1 MVCIN
6 MNSFTEHTVLVVDD
20 ESLSRDLLTRRL
32 KNEGLSIAT
41 ACNGREAI
49 ERLSVERFG
58 LLLLDLNMPVMNG
71 FEVLEWLREYDTQ
84 GMRVI
89 MLTAAG
95 ERDAVNTCLTLG
107 ADDYIL
113 KSAGMPELIH
123 RVKRACQDAM
133 LEVEIGA
140 GIKNMQWDDAHILII
155 DDNAISLE
163 LMLRHFQHDAIN
175 SYSASD
181 GNVAL
186 KLLEHLNVDLVLLD
200 YQMPGLNGL
209 QVLEQIRQR
218 WHSDDIGVIMV
229 TSESDPDLI
238 AQLYEAGADDYLAKP
253 FHATELIHRAQNVL
267 LDKRLR
273 QKQRRLTEFD
283 YLGKKIR
290 SNEG

>member
-1 MVCIN
+1 MADGTTTY
-6 MNSFTEHTVLVVDD
+6 FADHTVLLVDD
-20 ESLSRDLLTRRL
+20 EPLNRELLSRRL
-32 KNEGLSIAT
+32 QNEGYSVAT
-41 ACNGREAI
+41 ACNGQEAI
-49 ERLSVERFG
+49 KRLAVEQFS

-71 FEVLEWLREYDTQ
+71 YEVLEWLQRHDTRM
-84 GMRVI
+84 MRVI

-113 KSAGMPELIH
+113 KSAGMSELIH
-123 RVKRACQDAM
+123 RVRRSCQDANIEAI
-133 LEVEIGA
+133 LA
-140 GIKNMQWDDAHILII
+140 AAPKQTQWEDTHILIV

-163 LMLRHFQHDAIN
+163 LMLRHFKHDAVN

-181 GNVAL
+181 GDVAL

-218 WHSDDIGVIMV
+218 WHRDDIGVIMV
-229 TSESDPDLI
+229 TAESDPDLI
-238 AQLYEAGADDYLAKP
+238 THLYEAGADDYLAKP